1 MKGVIR
7 LGSWSRSV
15 TLMAAVA
22 VLGASSLAA
31 WGIITNLVLVGT
43 LHTPA
48 AEHIDQAEL
57 LALVQNNQTEEAF
70 DEAFEHGDEL
80 FETVF
85 NALDGG
91 GANVGNGQ
99 RFTRVPRADLNGPG
113 QWGQHVP
120 ERATGPNAQACNQCH
135 NLPFDDAAGTTASNV
150 HRDPLHSGVLAK
162 FIERNTPHVFAPGA
176 LQRLA
181 EEMTEGLQATR
192 SSVINQACA
201 AAVGTTKTANLNS
214 KTVNFGSISAKRVSS
229 GGTVCPTFPTR
240 RFTLNTG
247 GVVGVDTDLVVKPFQ
262 WKGSVAFLRDFN
274 RGASHNELGVQPVEI
289 TGDGVDG
296 DGDGV
301 ADEMSIGD
309 QTALAIYLAA
319 QPRPVTRLELNALGL
334 DPLTPQEI
342 SSILNGGARFLQA
355 NCHSCHKLA
364 LTLNDA
370 IFSEPSQ
377 NPSYR
382 DAIFPAGQNPTAS
395 GVDPAFP
402 VTFDLTQDLPDNRID
417 IGGGQIVA
425 LGNHI
430 PNGSGGAIIALLG
443 DLKRHNMGPGL
454 AEGIDEVGTGAA
466 TFLTENLWGVGSTAP
481 YLHDGRATTLTE
493 AILEHGGEASA
504 SKNAF
509 VAMTTPNQAD
519 LIAFLNNFVLF
530 KAPEEG

>member
-1 MKGVIR
+1 MKGIIR
-7 LGSWSRSV
+7 FAAWPRSA
-15 TLMAAVA
+15 TLAAAAA

-31 WGIITNLVLVGT
+31 WGIITNLVLVGA
-43 LHTPA
+43 LHAPA
-48 AEHIDQAEL
+48 AEHLDQSEL

-70 DEAFEHGDEL
+70 EEAFEHGDEL

-120 ERATGPNAQACNQCH
+120 ARTTGPNAQACTQCH
-135 NLPFDDAAGTTASNV
+135 NLPFEDAAGSAASNV
-150 HRDPLHSGVLAK
+150 HRDPLHSGVLKK

-181 EEMTEGLQATR
+181 EEMTEDLQATR
-192 SSVINQACA
+192 DSVINQACA
-201 AAVGTTKTANLNS
+201 AAAGTTRTANLDT
-214 KTVNFGSISAKRVSS
+214 KTVNFGSISARRVSR
-229 GGTVCPTFPTR
+229 GGAVCPTIPTR
-240 RFTLNTG
+240 RFTLNSG
-247 GVVGVDTDLVVKPFQ
+247 GIVGVDADLVVKPFQ

-274 RGASHNELGVQPVEI
+274 RGAAHNELGVQPVEI

-301 ADEMSIGD
+301 VDEMSIGD
-309 QTALAIYLAA
+309 QTALAVYLAA

-334 DPLTPQEI
+334 DSLTPQEI
-342 SSILNGGARFLQA
+342 AAIVNGGARFLQA
-355 NCHSCHKLA
+355 NCHSCHKLV
-364 LTLNDA
+364 LRLDDA
-370 IFSEPSQ
+370 MFSEPSQ
-377 NPSYR
+377 NPNYR
-382 DAIFPAGQNPTAS
+382 DAIFPAGQNPVAR

-402 VTFDLTQDLPDNRID
+402 VTFDLTRDVPDNRID
-417 IGGGQIVA
+417 IGGGQIFA

-430 PNGSGGAIIALLG
+430 PNGSGGAIIGLLG
-443 DLKRHNMGPGL
+443 DLKRHDMGPGL
-454 AEGIDEVGTGAA
+454 AEAIDEVGTGAA

-493 AILEHGGEASA
+493 AILEHGGEATA
-504 SKNAF
+504 AKNAF

-519 LIAFLNNFVLF
+519 LIAFLNNLVLF
-530 KAPEEG
+530 KIPEDG